1 MTEEKYDKEESQ
13 EELGMN
19 LETYD
24 DSSQYKEYKRKNRFK
39 KFLKIVVVFIAVF
52 VLASVGFFYGVIY
65 PIINNTP
72 ELKGEYTPIVSSRIY
87 DRNGKLIATLHGEEN
102 RIVVSIKD
110 LPPHVWQAFVAAED
124 VRFFEHGGLDPRGL
138 IRAVWTNLI
147 AGELREGGSTITQ
160 QFVKNALLTQERTFT
175 RKIKEAFL
183 SYEVERRYNKMEI
196 LEMYM
201 NQVYFGE
208 GAYGIQTASLLYF
221 GKDAKN
227 LTISEAAVLASIP
240 RYPTANNPFRDADG
254 VPGRKNIVLSK
265 MVIAGYLQE
274 TDRERLSEEKLTFH
288 EPKKEKVF
296 ASYFTDFVL
305 QELLEKYGADKVYK
319 EGIEIY
325 TTLDYTLQE
334 EAEKSVFSHLPKQ
347 QIDDKGVQQ
356 PQAALVVIDPSTGEI
371 RALVGG
377 RGTDK
382 YNRAVLAERQ
392 PGSAFKPFVY
402 LAAFDMGLSPEA
414 LIEDKPISYGYY
426 SPQNYARKFYGTV
439 TLRIA
444 LEQSLNVVAVRLN
457 QFVTPEKTIE
467 YAKKMGISTLVESG
481 EYSDANFAMALGGLS
496 RGVTPLELTS
506 AYGVIANKGVRFAP
520 IAIQKVVDRNGQ
532 VLFEASPKGEQV
544 IDPNAAATL
553 ADVMR
558 GVVNRGTGMNAGIGR
573 PAAGKTGT
581 TDSYKDAWFVGFTPN
596 LVAGVWVGNDNNIP
610 LPWTTGGDL
619 PAIIW
624 GDFMGKAHKDLP
636 LIDFPKPKPGDKGI
650 AISKDGK
657 IIADPKKAL
666 GNSDNVSSTVDG
678 SEGTEENIGS
688 ERSKNTPLDII
699 LNNPTSEDKQSG
711 TDNQSNKEKPR
722 KPRPINPELDLKGM
736 KSPERQEN

>member
-24 DSSQYKEYKRKNRFK
+24 DSSQYKEYKKKNRFK

-254 VPGRKNIVLSK
+254 VPLRKCIMICKIVLS
-265 MVIAGYLQE
+265 GYLQE
-274 TDRERLSEEKLTFH
+274 IDR
-288 EPKKEKVF
+288 
-296 ASYFTDFVL
+296 
-305 QELLEKYGADKVYK
+305 
-319 EGIEIY
+319 
-325 TTLDYTLQE
+325 
-334 EAEKSVFSHLPKQ
+334 
-347 QIDDKGVQQ
+347 
-356 PQAALVVIDPSTGEI
+356 
-371 RALVGG
+371 
-377 RGTDK
+377 
-382 YNRAVLAERQ
+382 
-392 PGSAFKPFVY
+392 
-402 LAAFDMGLSPEA
+402 
-414 LIEDKPISYGYY
+414 
-426 SPQNYARKFYGTV
+426 
-439 TLRIA
+439 
-444 LEQSLNVVAVRLN
+444 
-457 QFVTPEKTIE
+457 
-467 YAKKMGISTLVESG
+467 
-481 EYSDANFAMALGGLS
+481 
-496 RGVTPLELTS
+496 
-506 AYGVIANKGVRFAP
+506 
-520 IAIQKVVDRNGQ
+520 
-532 VLFEASPKGEQV
+532 
-544 IDPNAAATL
+544 
-553 ADVMR
+553 
-558 GVVNRGTGMNAGIGR
+558 
-573 PAAGKTGT
+573 
-581 TDSYKDAWFVGFTPN
+581 
-596 LVAGVWVGNDNNIP
+596 
-610 LPWTTGGDL
+610 
-619 PAIIW
+619 
-624 GDFMGKAHKDLP
+624 
-636 LIDFPKPKPGDKGI
+636 
-650 AISKDGK
+650 
-657 IIADPKKAL
+657 
-666 GNSDNVSSTVDG
+666 
-678 SEGTEENIGS
+678 
-688 ERSKNTPLDII
+688 
-699 LNNPTSEDKQSG
+699 
-711 TDNQSNKEKPR
+711 
-722 KPRPINPELDLKGM
+722 
-736 KSPERQEN
+736 